1 MNRFFFLGLLIAA
14 FFPFACQSRPE
25 LPASGDVAE
34 EGRGS
39 SPALGS
45 SYNPVPLTQE
55 SLDAGKKTYQLA
67 CMACHSATG
76 APGPTIAMR
85 PTAPH
90 FNRPEWSR
98 SRSDTELYITIQMGR
113 PMKGMPSWKHLRPR
127 EIWSVIH
134 YIRSLSG
141 TAEEFAQAAEKAAN
155 ATSQDSPEGASTP

>member
-1 MNRFFFLGLLIAA
+1 MNRFPSLGFLIAA
-14 FFPFACQSRPE
+14 SLFFACQPRPE
-25 LPASGDVAE
+25 PLASGDAAE
-34 EGRGS
+34 HGVPSQG
-39 SPALGS
+39 LGS

-98 SRSDTELYITIQMGR
+98 SRSDTELYLTIQMGR

-127 EIWSVIH
+127 ETWSIIH
-134 YIRSLSG
+134 FIRSLSG